1 MDKLAIKLKHK
12 TFFSEAREPG
22 QMSKIKR
29 RNASLDE
36 VKKSF
41 SSFGPIQDLTIIKDV
56 KDDKGDAANE
66 KNRQMF
72 APEMLGLNTPEQD
85 LHNLGEFGKSELRDF
100 NTSFI

>member
-1 MDKLAIKLKHK
+1 MAFELKHK
-12 TFFSEAREPG
+12 TFFNEANPFI
-22 QMSKIKR
+22 SKVKR
-29 RNASLDE
+29 RNAPSDE
-36 VKKSF
+36 VKKPF